1 MRKMICPNANCE
13 YQGKPKKTSRGSTI
27 VGLILC
33 LFFLLPGIL
42 YFMLMSGYRYSCPNC
57 GMQIAA
63 DN

>member
-1 MRKMICPNANCE
+1 MSIICPNPNCG
-13 YQGKPKKTSRGSTI
+13 YRGRARRKARGSVL
-27 VGLILC
+27 VGLVLC

-42 YFMLMSGYRYSCPNC
+42 YFMFKGGYRYYCPNC